1 MAKSIDISSVLKQFD
16 MVYDEQSQQVKTFGI
31 RFVNAAGRVSEI
43 FDARKNVKNP
53 KAGTTGNV
61 SPRSKQKYH
70 LKAHGAMKLYNEN
83 SEEYRDV
90 KVAHMI
96 EFRPHNS
103 KNWIP
108 IYH

>member
-1 MAKSIDISSVLKQFD
+1 MSKIDIATVLNHFD
-16 MVYDEQSQQVKTFGI
+16 NVYDEASNAVRSYGI
-31 RFVNAAGRVSEI
+31 RFITARGTKQEI

-53 KAGTTGNV
+53 KAKTTGKADGK
-61 SPRSKQKYH
+61 SKQKYN
-70 LKAHGAMKLYNEN
+70 LKEFGTMKLYNEN

-90 KVAHMI
+90 KVAHMV

-103 KNWIP
+103 KTWIP